1 MNFETL
7 KLEVAEG
14 VATLTLNRPEVMNAI
29 NQRLKD
35 ELALA
40 LDAVEAD
47 EAARVLLI
55 TGAGRDGQTQ
65 AFCAGADIK
74 ERAGSEPTPAEFVFR
89 QQATHRLFA
98 RIEEFSKP
106 VIVALNGV
114 AYGGGAEIALCA
126 DLRLMSDAASIGL
139 TEVNLGVIPAG
150 GGTQRLPRLV
160 GAAKAKELIFTGA
173 RLRAAEA
180 LAIGLVN
187 RVVPAAELPAQALA
201 LARQIAS
208 QPPLAVRLAKQA
220 IDKGQQT
227 DVHTAMAFELY
238 AAAILFD
245 TEDRKEGMKAFLEKR
260 APVFRGR

>member
-7 KLEVAEG
+7 LLDVAEG
-14 VATLTLNRPEVMNAI
+14 VATLTLNRPDVMNAI

-40 LDAVEAD
+40 LDAVEVDDAS
-47 EAARVLLI
+47 RVLLLI
-55 TGAGRDGQTQ
+55 GAGEK

-89 QQATHRLFA
+89 QQATHRLFG

-106 VIVALNGV
+106 VIAALNGV

-126 DLRLMSDAASIGL
+126 DLRLMSDGASIGL
-139 TEVNLGVIPAG
+139 TEVNLGVMPAG

-160 GAAKAKELIFTGA
+160 GAARAKELIFTGA
-173 RLRAAEA
+173 RLKAAEA

-187 RVVPAAELPAQALA
+187 RVVPALELRAQALA
-201 LARQIAS
+201 LAQQIAS
-208 QPPLAVRLAKQA
+208 KPPLAVRLAKQA
-220 IDKGQQT
+220 IDKGLQT

-245 TEDRKEGMKAFLEKR
+245 TEDRKEGMKAFVEKR

>member
-1 MNFETL
+1 MNFDTL
-7 KLEVAEG
+7 QLHVAGG

-55 TGAGRDGQTQ
+55 TGAGDR

-74 ERAGSEPTPAEFVFR
+74 ERAGSEPTPAEFVLR
-89 QQATHRLFA
+89 QQATHHLFG
-98 RIEEFSKP
+98 RIAEFSKP

-173 RLRAAEA
+173 RLKAAEA

-187 RVVPAAELPAQALA
+187 RVVPAAELQAQALA
-201 LARQIAS
+201 LAQQIAS
-208 QPPLAVRLAKQA
+208 KPPLAVRLAKQA

-227 DVHTAMAFELY
+227 DLHTALAFELY

>member
-1 MNFETL
+1 MNFDTL
-7 KLEVAEG
+7 LLEVADG
-14 VATLTLNRPEVMNAI
+14 VATLTLNRPDVMNAI

-35 ELALA
+35 ELAQA

-47 EAARVLLI
+47 AAARVLLI
-55 TGAGRDGQTQ
+55 TGAGRDGTAQ

-74 ERAGSEPTPAEFVFR
+74 ERAGSAPTPAEFVFR
-89 QQATHRLFA
+89 QQATHRLFN
-98 RIEEFSKP
+98 RIAEFSKP
-106 VIVALNGV
+106 VIAAINGV

-126 DLRLMSDAASIGL
+126 DLRVMSDGASFGL

-173 RLRAAEA
+173 RLKAEEA
-180 LAIGLVN
+180 LALGLVN
-187 RVVPAAELPAQALA
+187 RVAPAADLARAARDLA
-201 LARQIAS
+201 LLIAAK
-208 QPPLAVRLAKQA
+208 PPLAVRLAKQA

-227 DVHTAMAFELY
+227 DTHTAMAFELY

-245 TEDRKEGMKAFLEKR
+245 TEDRKEGMQAFIDKR
-260 APVFRGR
+260 APVFCGR

>member
-1 MNFETL
+1 MGFDTL
-7 KLEVAEG
+7 LLDVADG
-14 VATLTLNRPEVMNAI
+14 VAKLTLNRPEVMNAI

-35 ELALA
+35 ELSAA
-40 LDAVEAD
+40 LDAVDAD

-55 TGAGRDGQTQ
+55 IGAGSK

-89 QQATHRLFA
+89 QQATHRLFD
-98 RIEEFSKP
+98 RIAGFSKP
-106 VIVALNGV
+106 VIAALNGV

-126 DLRLMSDAASIGL
+126 DIRVMSDASSIGL

-173 RLRAAEA
+173 RLKADEA
-180 LAIGLVN
+180 LALGLVN
-187 RVVPAAELPAQALA
+187 RVVPAAELADAAHALA
-201 LARQIAS
+201 VQIAAK
-208 QPPLAVRLAKQA
+208 PPLAVRLAKQA

-227 DVHTAMAFELY
+227 DLNTAMAFELY

-245 TEDRKEGMKAFLEKR
+245 TEDRKEGMRAFVEKR

>member
-1 MNFETL
+1 MTTFDTL
-7 KLEVAEG
+7 LLNVADG
-14 VATLTLNRPEVMNAI
+14 VATLTLNRPTVMNAI

-47 EAARVLLI
+47 EQARVLLI
-55 TGAGRDGQTQ
+55 TGAGAK

-89 QQATHRLFA
+89 QQATHRLFN
-98 RIEEFSKP
+98 RIAEFSKP
-106 VIVALNGV
+106 VVVALNGV

-126 DLRLMSDAASIGL
+126 DIRVMSDAASIGL

-160 GAAKAKELIFTGA
+160 GVAKAKELIFTGK
-173 RLRAAEA
+173 RLKADEA
-180 LAIGLVN
+180 LALGLVN
-187 RVVPAAELPAQALA
+187 RVVPAAELASQAHALA
-201 LARQIAS
+201 VLIAS
-208 QPPLAVRLAKQA
+208 KPPLAVRLAKQA

-227 DVHTAMAFELY
+227 DLHTALAFELY

-245 TEDRKEGMKAFLEKR
+245 TEDRREGMQAFLEKR